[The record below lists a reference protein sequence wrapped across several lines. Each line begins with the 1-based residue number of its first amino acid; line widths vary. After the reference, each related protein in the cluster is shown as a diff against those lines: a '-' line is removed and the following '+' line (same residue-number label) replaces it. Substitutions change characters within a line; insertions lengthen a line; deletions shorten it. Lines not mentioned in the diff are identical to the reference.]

1 MADPLTISAILS
13 LAFQFANSEA
23 GKAAIAKVSEA
34 TTETVLKSLGK
45 LRQMIWQKLQ
55 HQPTAAAALAEA
67 ETGSTEALKTI
78 EPDLLIAM
86 RDDPAFAD
94 EVRSL
99 AQMIQQ
105 SIAIG
110 EMSGGEVWNVV
121 GKAEKNEFTDNK
133 APIIK
138 DNTGTINFHY
148 GAPPQT

>member
-1 MADPLTISAILS
+1 MAGPLTVSAILS

-23 GKAAIAKVSEA
+23 GKAAIAKVSET

-78 EPDLLIAM
+78 EPDLQIAM

-99 AQMIQQ
+99 AQTINASLKIDDHSTMTQNNSDNAKGWQ
-105 SIAIG
+105 TKVEGGTAYIG
-110 EMSGGEVWNVV
+110 EIHIHNSSSN
-121 GKAEKNEFTDNK
+121 A
-133 APIIK
+133 
-138 DNTGTINFHY
+138 
-148 GAPPQT
+148 